1 MINTANYQVD
11 KKKGYFDCIFWF
23 VWNQTWIYT
32 VYMME
37 LHGNA
42 ELILWIK
49 FGQKLQSV
57 ACLVKKNMNIKKEK
71 VVTITNMNCID
82 DTIMMNWY
90 CHERDWLKF
99 IGGLGGGRLWRINHH
114 KIRSKKQ
121 AREKKGEQK
130 KNIDLLT
137 TLFP

>member
-1 MINTANYQVD
+1 MIKTGNYQVD
-11 KKKGYFDCIFWF
+11 EKGYFDCIFWF
-23 VWNQTWIYT
+23 VWYQTWIYT

-49 FGQKLQSV
+49 FGQKLQIV

-71 VVTITNMNCID
+71 VVTMTNINCID

-99 IGGLGGGRLWRINHH
+99 IGGLVGGRLWRINHH
-114 KIRSKKQ
+114 KIRSTKQ

>member
-1 MINTANYQVD
+1 MLMIKTANYQVD
-11 KKKGYFDCIFWF
+11 ILIAYFDLFDIELEFMQF
-23 VWNQTWIYT
+23 TWWYCMAMPSW
-32 VYMME
+32 YCE
-37 LHGNA
+37 LSSDKS
-42 ELILWIK
+42 LIQI
-49 FGQKLQSV
+49 V

-71 VVTITNMNCID
+71 VVTMTNINCID

-99 IGGLGGGRLWRINHH
+99 IGGLVGGRLWRINHH
-114 KIRSKKQ
+114 KIRSTKQ